1 MDVAELKV
9 PDASSRVSRAYLS
22 SALLYADCADEN
34 TQLSS
39 LVAYY
44 GKLVVDLVERIT
56 SLQIEFF
63 VRALANSTFTRIDK
77 DVLYL
82 ISSA

>member
-39 LVAYY
+39 LMAY
-44 GKLVVDLVERIT
+44 
-56 SLQIEFF
+56 
-63 VRALANSTFTRIDK
+63 
-77 DVLYL
+77 
-82 ISSA
+82 